1 MLIYQWILLLIFSLA
16 FLWMSPLA
24 KTVAEF
30 YKAQTQD
37 KEVSSIVLMASLVI
51 SWIFAKSITNA
62 ANLSMEFGILGGISY
77 GLYYLSFMVAGIVI
91 YQLRTEGGFSSLH
104 HFLESKYGRTAV
116 WIFTILIGFR
126 LFNEVWSNTMVI
138 GSYFGE
144 SGSMHYYLSIL
155 VFTLL
160 TLLYSLKGGMSSS
173 IMTDVIQMIFF
184 AVMLVVI
191 LTMVL
196 TDGDFSVT
204 DYTSSS
210 DWKMNAGLNFFFVAL
225 IQVFSYPFHDAVL
238 TDRGFIADSKKT
250 LKAFLW
256 AAIVGFICI
265 LLFSLVGVYAR
276 LSGLEGQAAV
286 EVSKLFGIPLML
298 IMNFIMITS
307 AASTLDST
315 FISSAKLI
323 DADLNTQKQSLK
335 RGRWIM
341 IIFTIIGTIPIF
353 LNPTILSA
361 TTISGTMVLGLA
373 PIFILWKMKSNA
385 LAFYLTVGVG
395 IIVGILFTLQM
406 WPESLTFFEGR
417 YGVLLSANIIGAI
430 FSLIVFLITSMIGN
444 SKTMEI
450 EPKGNY

>member
-1 MLIYQWILLLIFSLA
+1 MLTYQWILLLTFSLA

-24 KTVAEF
+24 KTVSEF
-30 YKAQTQD
+30 YKAQSAE
-37 KEVSSIVLMASLVI
+37 KEVSSVVLMASLVI

-77 GLYYLSFMVAGIVI
+77 GLYYLSFMVAGVVI
-91 YQLRTEGGFSSLH
+91 YQLRTKGGFTSLH
-104 HFLESKYGRTAV
+104 HFLEHKFGRTAV

-144 SGSMHYYLSIL
+144 NGSLQYYLSIL

-184 AVMLVVI
+184 SVMLVVI
-191 LTMVL
+191 LSFVL
-196 TDGDFSVT
+196 SDGDYTVR
-204 DYTSSS
+204 DYISSS

-250 LKAFLW
+250 LKAFVW
-256 AAIVGFICI
+256 ASVIGFLCI
-265 LLFSLVGVYAR
+265 LLFSLVGVYAK

-298 IMNFIMITS
+298 LMNFIMITS

-323 DADLNTQKQSLK
+323 DADLNPQQKSVK

-341 IIFTIIGTIPIF
+341 VIFTIVGTLPIF
-353 LNPTILSA
+353 LDPTIISA

-373 PIFILWKMKSNA
+373 PVFLLWKMKSNSM
-385 LAFYLTVGVG
+385 AFYMAVGS
-395 IIVGILFTLQM
+395 GILVGLLYM
-406 WPESLTFFEGR
+406 LKLWPASLTFFDGR
-417 YGVLLSANIIGAI
+417 YGVLLSANIIGSI
-430 FSLIVFLITSMIGN
+430 LCFILYIIPSLLATKKSQ
-444 SKTMEI
+444 
-450 EPKGNY
+450 